1 MIKNNNKYKLNSIRK
16 TLKLYNVS
24 EQDINDFIEQL
35 GSRSNK
41 QKLVEG
47 DEQYAKKA

>member
-1 MIKNNNKYKLNSIRK
+1 MMKNNNKYKLDRIRK

-35 GSRSNK
+35 GSRSSK